1 MQTKPTSACIVYV
14 ATDASVRGFA
24 VKVWVLDT
32 MKEPL
37 GFISCIY
44 KPPSTVLARLRSITN
59 S

>member
-1 MQTKPTSACIVYV
+1 MQSLHCIVYV